1 MNTTSPESALVA
13 LTSSLVGREVSVA
26 IEDSPAPY
34 IQAHGDELTIAT
46 NNVSADALRAL
57 TAIGV
62 GRLLDDEEWA
72 SEAYKKIPVK
82 KQHAV
87 PPCWSV
93 LAHLHAVELATQT
106 HPVLAK
112 RIRKGQAKYGVGNF
126 SYEDAPQIVANI
138 FAYVLNPSQDT
149 GAAVAEQAKKKIDAM
164 RSRSWAQQLITLTSI
179 VAPHIPPHVPPRP
192 LSYSPLET
200 PRGSGRDKGEA
211 HADQASNGLIGV
223 DRYIPPEPHF
233 ARARRQLE
241 AWSRDVKISGE
252 PTWEHKKPAGRIDIP
267 ALITPTPDPHEVFKV
282 MYYRPAPQ
290 RNIHVIIDASA
301 SARNDV
307 TEFAQVSWAL
317 RGWSLGDVTTYVFSD
332 RSYVWNKHTD
342 GAVAVPD
349 AAGGTNLRD
358 CLTKARQGATA
369 GDIIVVCTDGDI
381 PEQEVT
387 AINSFVNTMRE
398 TFRLV
403 SWKKQLGSAR
413 VVHNILDIAT

>member
-13 LTSSLVGREVSVA
+13 LTSSLVDREVSIA
-26 IEDSPAPY
+26 IEKSPAPY

-46 NNVSADALRAL
+46 NDTSADALRAL

-62 GRLLDDEEWA
+62 GRLLDDEKWA
-72 SEAYKKIPVK
+72 SEAYTKIPAK

-126 SYEDAPQIVANI
+126 SYVGVPQAAADI

-149 GAAVAEQAKKKIDAM
+149 GAAIAEQAKKKIDAM
-164 RSRSWAQQLITLTSI
+164 RSRSWAQQLVTLTSI

-192 LSYSPLET
+192 LSYAPLEIPQT
-200 PRGSGRDKGEA
+200 SGRDKGEA
-211 HADQASNGLIGV
+211 HTERASNGLVGV

-252 PTWEHKKPAGRIDIP
+252 PTWEHKQPVGRIDIP
-267 ALITPTPDPHEVFKV
+267 ALITPTPDPHEAFKV
-282 MYYRPAPQ
+282 MRFRPTPQ

-301 SARNDV
+301 SARDDV

-317 RGWSLGDVTTYVFSD
+317 RGWSLGNITTHVFSD

-342 GAVAVPD
+342 GAVAVPN

-358 CLTKARQGATA
+358 CLAKAGQGATA

-381 PEQEVT
+381 PKQEV
-387 AINSFVNTMRE
+387 ASIESLMDAMRA
-398 TFRLV
+398 TYQLV
-403 SWKKQLGSAR
+403 SWKKSLGSAR
-413 VVHNILDIAT
+413 VVHSILDIAM

>member
-1 MNTTSPESALVA
+1 MNITNPESALVA
-13 LTSSLVGREVSVA
+13 LTSSLVGREVSIA
-26 IEDSPAPY
+26 IEQSSTPY
-34 IQAHGDELTIAT
+34 IQAHDDELTIAT
-46 NNVSADALRAL
+46 NDTSVDALRAL

-62 GRLLDDEEWA
+62 GRLLDNEEWA
-72 SEAYKKIPVK
+72 SEAYNKLPAK

-112 RIRKGQAKYGVGNF
+112 RIRRGQAKYGVANF
-126 SYEDAPQIVANI
+126 SYEDIPPAAANI
-138 FAYVLNPSQDT
+138 FAYVLNPNQDT
-149 GAAVAEQAKKKIDAM
+149 GTAINGQVKKKIDAM
-164 RSRSWAQQLITLTSI
+164 RSQSWAQQLITLTTV

-200 PRGSGRDKGEA
+200 PQESGRDEGEA
-211 HADQASNGLIGV
+211 NADRASNSLIGV

-233 ARARRQLE
+233 ARARKQLE
-241 AWSRDVKISGE
+241 AWSHDVKISGE
-252 PTWEHKKPAGRIDIP
+252 PTWEHKQPVGRIDIP
-267 ALITPTPDPHEVFKV
+267 ALITPTPDPHEAFKV
-282 MYYRPAPQ
+282 MHYRPAPQ
-290 RNIHVIIDASA
+290 RNIHVIVDASA
-301 SARNDV
+301 STRDNVA
-307 TEFAQVSWAL
+307 EFAQVSWAL
-317 RGWSLGDVTTYVFSD
+317 RGWGLGDVTTYVFSD

-349 AAGGTNLRD
+349 AAGGTNLQD
-358 CLTKARQGATA
+358 CLAKAGQGATA

-381 PEQEVT
+381 PRQEEA
-387 AINSFVNTMRE
+387 AISSLINTMRE

>member
-13 LTSSLVGREVSVA
+13 LTSSLVDREVSIA
-26 IEDSPAPY
+26 IEQSPAPY

-46 NNVSADALRAL
+46 NDTSADALRAL

-62 GRLLDDEEWA
+62 GRLLDDEKWA
-72 SEAYKKIPVK
+72 SEAYTKISAK

-93 LAHLHAVELATQT
+93 LAHLRAVELATQT

-126 SYEDAPQIVANI
+126 SYVGVPQAAADI
-138 FAYVLNPSQDT
+138 FAYVLNPNQDT
-149 GAAVAEQAKKKIDAM
+149 GAKVNAQAKKKIDAM
-164 RSRSWAQQLITLTSI
+164 RTRSWAQQLVTLTSV

-192 LSYSPLET
+192 LTYSPLEA
-200 PRGSGRDKGEA
+200 PHVHGQEEGEA
-211 HADQASNGLIGV
+211 HTDRASGELIGV
-223 DRYIPPEPHF
+223 DKYIPPEPHF

-241 AWSRDVKISGE
+241 AWTRDVKINGE
-252 PTWEHKKPAGRIDIP
+252 PTWEYKQPVGRIDIP
-267 ALITPTPDPHEVFKV
+267 ALITPTPNPHEAFKI
-282 MYYRPAPQ
+282 MHYQPSPR

-301 SARNDV
+301 SARNV
-307 TEFAQVSWAL
+307 VAEFAQVSWAL
-317 RGWSLGDVTTYVFSD
+317 RGWGLGDVTTYVFSD
-332 RSYVWNKHTD
+332 RTYVWDGHTD
-342 GAVAVPD
+342 GAVAVPN

-358 CLTKARQGATA
+358 CLTKAGQGATA

-381 PEQEVT
+381 PKQEV
-387 AINSFVNTMRE
+387 ASVESLMDAMRA
-398 TFRLV
+398 TYQLV
-403 SWKKQLGSAR
+403 SWKKSLGSAR

>member
-13 LTSSLVGREVSVA
+13 LTSSLVGREVSIAV
-26 IEDSPAPY
+26 EESPSPY

-46 NNVSADALRAL
+46 NDTSVDALRAL
-57 TAIGV
+57 TAIGI
-62 GRLLDDEEWA
+62 GRLLDDEKWA
-72 SEAYKKIPVK
+72 SEAYTKIPAK

-126 SYEDAPQIVANI
+126 SYEGVPQAAANI
-138 FAYVLNPSQDT
+138 LAYVLSPSQDT

-164 RSRSWAQQLITLTSI
+164 RSRSWAQQLATLTSV
-179 VAPHIPPHVPPRP
+179 VAPHVPPHVPPRP
-192 LSYSPLET
+192 LSYAPLEI
-200 PRGSGRDKGEA
+200 PQGSGRGVGEA
-211 HADQASNGLIGV
+211 NANRASDGLIGV

-267 ALITPTPDPHEVFKV
+267 ALITPTPAPHEAFKV

-290 RNIHVIIDASA
+290 CNIHVIIDASA
-301 SARNDV
+301 SARDDV
-307 TEFAQVSWAL
+307 AEFAQVSWAL

-349 AAGGTNLRD
+349 ATGGTNLRD

>member
-1 MNTTSPESALVA
+1 MNITNPESALVA
-13 LTSSLVGREVSVA
+13 LTSSLVGREVSIA
-26 IEDSPAPY
+26 IEQSSTPY
-34 IQAHGDELTIAT
+34 IQAHDDELTIAT
-46 NNVSADALRAL
+46 NDTSVDALRAL

-62 GRLLDDEEWA
+62 GRLLDNEEWA
-72 SEAYKKIPVK
+72 SEAYNKLPAK

-112 RIRKGQAKYGVGNF
+112 RIRRGRARYGVGSF
-126 SYEDAPQIVANI
+126 SYEDIPPAAANI
-138 FAYVLNPSQDT
+138 FAYVLNPNQDT
-149 GAAVAEQAKKKIDAM
+149 GAAINGQVKKKINAM
-164 RSRSWAQQLITLTSI
+164 RSQSWAQQLATLTSV

-192 LSYSPLET
+192 LSYAPLEI
-200 PRGSGRDKGEA
+200 PQGSGRGKGEA
-211 HADQASNGLIGV
+211 NADRASNSLIGV

-241 AWSRDVKISGE
+241 AWSHDVKISGE
-252 PTWEHKKPAGRIDIP
+252 PTWEHKQPVGRIDIP
-267 ALITPTPDPHEVFKV
+267 ALITPTPDPHEAFKV
-282 MYYRPAPQ
+282 MHYRPAPQ
-290 RNIHVIIDASA
+290 RNIHVIVDASA
-301 SARNDV
+301 STRDNVA
-307 TEFAQVSWAL
+307 EFAQVSWAL
-317 RGWSLGDVTTYVFSD
+317 RGWSLGNVTTYVFSD

-349 AAGGTNLRD
+349 AAGGTNLQD
-358 CLTKARQGATA
+358 CLAKAGQGATA

-381 PEQEVT
+381 PRQEEA
-387 AINSFVNTMRE
+387 AISSLINTMRE

>member
-1 MNTTSPESALVA
+1 MNITNPESALVA
-13 LTSSLVGREVSVA
+13 LTSSLVGREVSIA
-26 IEDSPAPY
+26 IEQSSTPY
-34 IQAHGDELTIAT
+34 IQAHDDELTIAT
-46 NNVSADALRAL
+46 NDTSVDALRAL

-62 GRLLDDEEWA
+62 GRLLDNEEWA
-72 SEAYKKIPVK
+72 SEAYNKLPAK

-112 RIRKGQAKYGVGNF
+112 RIRRGRARYGVGSF
-126 SYEDAPQIVANI
+126 SYEDIPPAAANI
-138 FAYVLNPSQDT
+138 FAYVLNPNQDT
-149 GAAVAEQAKKKIDAM
+149 GAAINGQVKKKIDAM
-164 RSRSWAQQLITLTSI
+164 RSQSWAQQLATLTSV

-192 LSYSPLET
+192 LSYAPLEI
-200 PRGSGRDKGEA
+200 PQGSGRGKGEA
-211 HADQASNGLIGV
+211 NADRASNSLIGV

-241 AWSRDVKISGE
+241 AWSHDVKISGE
-252 PTWEHKKPAGRIDIP
+252 PTWEHKQPVGRIDIP
-267 ALITPTPDPHEVFKV
+267 ALITPTPDPHEAFKV
-282 MYYRPAPQ
+282 MHYRPAPQ
-290 RNIHVIIDASA
+290 RNIHVIVDASA
-301 SARNDV
+301 STRDNVA
-307 TEFAQVSWAL
+307 EFAQVSWAL
-317 RGWSLGDVTTYVFSD
+317 RGWSLGNVTTYVFSD

-349 AAGGTNLRD
+349 AAGGTNLQD
-358 CLTKARQGATA
+358 CLAKAGQGATA

-381 PEQEVT
+381 PRQEEA
-387 AINSFVNTMRE
+387 AISSLINAIRKTCH
-398 TFRLV
+398 LV